1 MKLRGVMTVGAAC
14 ALASMASPA
23 SATWLTGTYT
33 GHTILTQAE
42 LDFPGVWGVEAFGND
57 IIGEDFTA
65 TFHWNLADGV
75 TTAAGGQYSNFQS
88 PGTATGT
95 FTINGHT
102 YDVPTAG
109 GFANMLRSANF
120 FEMERTGDPGANSG
134 DFFEIAIIPPIDPH
148 LDKPVALGAA
158 DIDPAL
164 NLGDVVLAYPGA
176 GILRANFVVDSL
188 RISVAPE
195 PSTWGFLVAGFGMMG
210 ATLRRRRL
218 AIA

>member
-1 MKLRGVMTVGAAC
+1 VTTIGAAC
-14 ALASMASPA
+14 ALALAANPA
-23 SATWLTGTYT
+23 SAAWLTGTYT
-33 GHTILTQAE
+33 GHMIVTQAE
-42 LDFPGVWGVEAFGND
+42 LDFPGIWGADAFGNS
-57 IIGEDFTA
+57 IIGDSFTA
-65 TFHWNLADGV
+65 SFHWNLADGV
-75 TTAAGGQYSNFQS
+75 TTLAGGQYSNFQS

-102 YDVPTAG
+102 YDVPTSG

-134 DFFEIAIIPPIDPH
+134 DFFEVAIIPAIDPH
-148 LDKPVALGAA
+148 LDKPVDLSAA
-158 DIDPAL
+158 DINPAI

-176 GILRANFVVDSL
+176 GILRGDFMVDSL

-210 ATLRRRRL
+210 ATLRRRQR